1 MSAAAQASDP
11 HVSSS
16 TRRLLVAALLPLFA
30 IQVMFTARQ
39 MSPAY
44 DEVAILPARYAFLK
58 TGQWQLL
65 ATNALVRARGYFG
78 TNWLKRYPLVDVIGY
93 APYVFRVS

>member
-16 TRRLLVAALLPLFA
+16 TRRFLVAAILALFA

-44 DEVAILPARYAFLK
+44 DEAAILPAGYAFLK

-65 ATNALVRARGYFG
+65 ATNALVRARAYFKIDWLTRYELLDVVGYSFY
-78 TNWLKRYPLVDVIGY
+78 LFKV
-93 APYVFRVS
+93 